1 MAHILELS
9 QYLMQELCRNLSPIL
24 SNIIY
29 RHSAFASYDVL
40 PRYYGTEWVNKI
52 SLIDRQSTWHR
63 ASINLFHKNFTCVNF
78 ITANLQQFDIYIR
91 LALHTITMHK

>member
-1 MAHILELS
+1 MAYILELS
-9 QYLMQELCRNLSPIL
+9 QYLMQELCRSLSAIL

-29 RHSAFASYDVL
+29 GHGAFASYAVL
-40 PRYYGTEWVNKI
+40 LWNEWVNKI

-63 ASINLFHKNFTCVNF
+63 ASINSFHKNFTCVNF
-78 ITANLQQFDIYIR
+78 ITANQQFDIYIR